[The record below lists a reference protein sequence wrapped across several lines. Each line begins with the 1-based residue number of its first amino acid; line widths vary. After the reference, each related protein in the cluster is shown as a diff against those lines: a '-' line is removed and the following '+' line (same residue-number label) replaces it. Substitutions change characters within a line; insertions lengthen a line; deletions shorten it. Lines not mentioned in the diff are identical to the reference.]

1 MAEQQNGGT
10 LNINQAIR
18 EATVQLSAAGID
30 SAAVDARLLM
40 RYLLADPGTGPAAP
54 GTGADTAA
62 LAAPRA
68 AVDPGTLFMR
78 AGDPAPSAYADW
90 VARRAAREPL
100 QHIVG
105 SAPFCGLDLFVEPGC
120 FVPRPETELLA
131 DWAARFLKGRPTP
144 RVVDLCCGP
153 GTLGL
158 GVSFLYDAPISLT
171 GIAVSRDAL
180 RLAER
185 NARLV
190 PQVNATFVQADL
202 AVDDPAELPATA
214 GVSPEAF
221 ASADVVVCN
230 PPYVPESAEVSPE
243 VAADP
248 HAAVFSGDD
257 GLELMPRVL
266 QWAEALGR
274 AGGGVGIE
282 HDDSNG
288 AQVAAMMQQRG
299 WREITQHHDLA
310 GRPRF
315 VTALLPQ

>member
-1 MAEQQNGGT
+1 MK
-10 LNINQAIR
+10 INQAIR
-18 EATVQLSAAGID
+18 EATTQLSAAGID

-40 RYLLADPGTGPAAP
+40 RYLLAETGLYNAAP
-54 GTGADTAA
+54 GTGADPM
-62 LAAPRA
+62 PRV
-68 AVDPGTLFMR
+68 AVDPGALFMR
-78 AGDPAPSAYADW
+78 ADDPAPSAYADW
-90 VARRAAREPL
+90 VARRVAREPL

-131 DWAARFLKGRPTP
+131 DWAAHFLTGRPTP
-144 RVVDLCCGP
+144 HVVDLCCGP

-171 GIAVSRDAL
+171 GFEISPAAL
-180 RLAER
+180 RLAEK

-202 AVDDPAELPATA
+202 AVDDPLEPPATRD
-214 GVSPEAF
+214 VSPGAF
-221 ASADVVVCN
+221 APADVVVCN
-230 PPYVPESAEVSPE
+230 PPYVPESTEISPE

-257 GLELMPRVL
+257 GLDLMPRVL

-299 WREITQHHDLA
+299 WRDITQHRDLA

>member
-1 MAEQQNGGT
+1 MD
-10 LNINQAIR
+10 INQAVR
-18 EATVQLSAAGID
+18 EATATLAAAGID
-30 SAAVDARLLM
+30 SASVEARLLM
-40 RYLLADPGTGPAAP
+40 RYLLAEPSAGAPSAPPASP
-54 GTGADTAA
+54 K
-62 LAAPRA
+62 PRT
-68 AVDPGTLFMR
+68 AVDPGTLFLH
-78 AGDPAPSAYADW
+78 ADDPAPSTYAEW
-90 VARRAAREPL
+90 VACRAAREPL

-131 DWAARFLKGRPTP
+131 DWAVRFLTDCPSP

-158 GVSFLYDAPISLT
+158 GVAFLYDAPISLT
-171 GIAVSRDAL
+171 GIDISGAAL
-180 RLAER
+180 RLAEK
-185 NARLV
+185 NATLV
-190 PQVNATFVQADL
+190 PQVNAAFTQADL
-202 AVDDPAELPATA
+202 AADVPAT
-214 GVSPEAF
+214 PTQP
-221 ASADVVVCN
+221 ADVVVCN
-230 PPYVPESAEVSPE
+230 PPYVPESADVTPE

-248 HAAVFSGDD
+248 HAAVFSGAD

-299 WREITQHHDLA
+299 WREITQHRDLA

>member
-1 MAEQQNGGT
+1 M
-10 LNINQAIR
+10 NINQAIR
-18 EATVQLSAAGID
+18 EATAQLTAAGID

-40 RYLLADPGTGPAAP
+40 RYLLAEPGTSSAAP
-54 GTGADTAA
+54 GTGSDP
-62 LAAPRA
+62 APRV

-78 AGDPAPSAYADW
+78 ADDPAPSAYADW

-131 DWAARFLKGRPTP
+131 DWAARFLNGRPAP
-144 RVVDLCCGP
+144 HVVDLCCGP

-158 GVSFLYDAPISLT
+158 GVSLLYDAPISLT
-171 GIAVSRDAL
+171 GIEISRDAL

-190 PQVNATFVQADL
+190 PQVKATFVQADL

-221 ASADVVVCN
+221 TPADVVVCN

-274 AGGGVGIE
+274 PGGGVGIE

-288 AQVAAMMQQRG
+288 AQVATMMQQRG
-299 WREITQHHDLA
+299 WREITQHRDLA

>member
-1 MAEQQNGGT
+1 MK
-10 LNINQAIR
+10 INQAIR
-18 EATVQLSAAGID
+18 EAAAQLSAAGID

-40 RYLLADPGTGPAAP
+40 RYLLAETGPGNAAP
-54 GTGADTAA
+54 GTGADPT
-62 LAAPRA
+62 PRV
-68 AVDPGTLFMR
+68 AVDPGALFMR
-78 AGDPAPSAYADW
+78 ADDPAPSAYADW

-131 DWAARFLKGRPTP
+131 DWAARFLTGRPAP
-144 RVVDLCCGP
+144 HVVDLCSGP

-158 GVSFLYDAPISLT
+158 GISFLYDAPISLT
-171 GIAVSRDAL
+171 GFEISPAAL
-180 RLAER
+180 HLAEK

-202 AVDDPAELPATA
+202 AVDDPLEPPATRD
-214 GVSPEAF
+214 VSPEVF
-221 ASADVVVCN
+221 APADVVVCN
-230 PPYVPESAEVSPE
+230 PPYVPESTEISPE

-248 HAAVFSGDD
+248 HTAVFSGDD

-299 WREITQHHDLA
+299 WRDITQHRDLA

>member
-1 MAEQQNGGT
+1 M
-10 LNINQAIR
+10 NINQAIR
-18 EATVQLSAAGID
+18 EATAQLSAAGID

-40 RYLLADPGTGPAAP
+40 RYLLAEPGTSSAAPGTSSAAP
-54 GTGADTAA
+54 GTGSDP
-62 LAAPRA
+62 APRV

-78 AGDPAPSAYADW
+78 ADDPAPSAYADW
-90 VARRAAREPL
+90 VARRTAREPL
-100 QHIVG
+100 QHIVS

-131 DWAARFLKGRPTP
+131 DWATRFLKGRATP

-171 GIAVSRDAL
+171 GVEVSRAAL
-180 RLAER
+180 RLAEK

-190 PQVNATFVQADL
+190 PQVKATFVQADL
-202 AVDDPAELPATA
+202 AVDDPAELSETA

-221 ASADVVVCN
+221 APADVVVCN

-266 QWAEALGR
+266 KWAEALGR
-274 AGGGVGIE
+274 ASGGVGIE

>member
-1 MAEQQNGGT
+1 

-18 EATVQLSAAGID
+18 EATAQLNAAGID

-40 RYLLADPGTGPAAP
+40 RYLLAEPLLDPAAS
-54 GTGADTAA
+54 GTGANTD
-62 LAAPRA
+62 APRA

-78 AGDPAPSAYADW
+78 ADDPTPSAYADW

-131 DWAARFLKGRPTP
+131 DWAARFLAGRTAPH
-144 RVVDLCCGP
+144 VVDLCCGP
-153 GTLGL
+153 GSLGL
-158 GVSFLYDAPISLT
+158 GVSFLYDAPMSLT
-171 GIAVSRDAL
+171 GVEVSRDAL

-185 NARLV
+185 NAQLV
-190 PQVNATFVQADL
+190 PQVKATFLQSDL
-202 AVDDPAELPATA
+202 AVDDPVGLPASA
-214 GVSPEAF
+214 GVAPEAF
-221 ASADVVVCN
+221 PPADVVVCN

-266 QWAEALGR
+266 QWAEVLGR
-274 AGGGVGIE
+274 PGGGVGIE

-299 WREITQHHDLA
+299 WREITQHRDLA

>member
-1 MAEQQNGGT
+1 M
-10 LNINQAIR
+10 NINQAIR
-18 EATVQLSAAGID
+18 EATAQLNAAGID

-40 RYLLADPGTGPAAP
+40 RYLLAESGTSSAAP
-54 GTGADTAA
+54 GTGSDPAM
-62 LAAPRA
+62 PRT

-78 AGDPAPSAYADW
+78 ADDPAPSAYADW
-90 VARRAAREPL
+90 AARRAAREPL

-131 DWAARFLKGRPTP
+131 DWATRFLKGRATP

-171 GIAVSRDAL
+171 GVEVSRAAL
-180 RLAER
+180 RLAEW

-190 PQVNATFVQADL
+190 PQVEATFVQADL
-202 AVDDPAELPATA
+202 AVDDPVELTATA

-221 ASADVVVCN
+221 APADVVVCN

-248 HAAVFSGDD
+248 HAAVFSGED

-274 AGGGVGIE
+274 ASGGVGIE

-288 AQVAAMMQQRG
+288 AQVATMMQQRG
-299 WREITQHHDLA
+299 WREITQHRDLA

>member
-1 MAEQQNGGT
+1 MT
-10 LNINQAIR
+10 INQAVR
-18 EATVQLSAAGID
+18 EATAQLAAAGID
-30 SAAVDARLLM
+30 SAAIEARLLM
-40 RYLLADPGTGPAAP
+40 RYLLAEPGAAEVA
-54 GTGADTAA
+54 GAGEATEAA
-62 LAAPRA
+62 ASAPRA
-68 AVDPGTLFMR
+68 AVDPGTLFLR
-78 AGDPAPSAYADW
+78 ADDPAPVEYGDW
-90 VARRAAREPL
+90 VARRVAREPL

-105 SAPFCGLDLFVEPGC
+105 SAPFCGMDLFVEPGC

-131 DWAARFLKGRPTP
+131 EWAARFLAGRPTP

-158 GVSFLYDAPISLT
+158 GVSFLFDAPISLI
-171 GIAVSRDAL
+171 GIDISRAAL
-180 RLAER
+180 QLAEK

-190 PQVNATFVQADL
+190 PQAKARFIQADL
-202 AVDDPAELPATA
+202 SADSPAELSAIPGADTA
-214 GVSPEAF
+214 NLE
-221 ASADVVVCN
+221 SADVVVCN
-230 PPYVPESAEVSPE
+230 PPYVPESTEISPE

-248 HAAVFSGDD
+248 HAAVFSGAD

-274 AGGGVGIE
+274 RGAGVGIE

-288 AQVAAMMQQRG
+288 AQVAAMMQERG
-299 WREITQHHDLA
+299 WTEVIQHRDLA

>member
-1 MAEQQNGGT
+1 MK
-10 LNINQAIR
+10 INQAIR
-18 EATVQLSAAGID
+18 EATAKLSAAGID

-40 RYLLADPGTGPAAP
+40 RYLLAETGPGNAAP
-54 GTGADTAA
+54 GTDADPT
-62 LAAPRA
+62 PRV
-68 AVDPGTLFMR
+68 AVDPGALFMR
-78 AGDPAPSAYADW
+78 ADDPAPSAYADW
-90 VARRAAREPL
+90 VARRVAREPL

-131 DWAARFLKGRPTP
+131 DWAAHFLTGRPTP
-144 RVVDLCCGP
+144 HVVDLCSGP

-171 GIAVSRDAL
+171 GFEISPAAL
-180 RLAER
+180 RLAEK

-202 AVDDPAELPATA
+202 AVDDPAELPATTGA
-214 GVSPEAF
+214 SPGAF
-221 ASADVVVCN
+221 APADVVVCN
-230 PPYVPESAEVSPE
+230 PPYVPESTEISPE

-257 GLELMPRVL
+257 GLDLMPRVL

-299 WREITQHHDLA
+299 WRDITQHRDLA

>member
-1 MAEQQNGGT
+1 M
-10 LNINQAIR
+10 NINQAIR
-18 EATVQLSAAGID
+18 EATAQLTAAGID

-40 RYLLADPGTGPAAP
+40 RYLLAEPGTSSAAP
-54 GTGADTAA
+54 GTGSDP
-62 LAAPRA
+62 APRV

-78 AGDPAPSAYADW
+78 ADDPAPSAYADW

-131 DWAARFLKGRPTP
+131 DWAARFLKGRPAP

-171 GIAVSRDAL
+171 GVEVSRAAL
-180 RLAER
+180 RLAEK

-190 PQVNATFVQADL
+190 PQVKATFVQADL
-202 AVDDPAELPATA
+202 AVDDPVELSETA
-214 GVSPEAF
+214 GVYPEGF
-221 ASADVVVCN
+221 APADVVVCN

-248 HAAVFSGDD
+248 HAAVFSGED

-266 QWAEALGR
+266 QWAETLGR